1 MGEND
6 SPIWLGTFEIDIHSA
21 ATEVKV
27 WELQDLEPLPTWT
40 RGRAILIGD
49 AAHAMTPM
57 QGQGANM
64 SIEDAE
70 SLRLLSP
77 STRRDQ
83 VPEFIKLAESF
94 RIPRVAHLQGE
105 TRKAHTT
112 MGLAERVNKNLD
124 FNCSYNGIL
133 EALKTREAEA

>member
-1 MGEND
+1 MRSANK
-6 SPIWLGTFEIDIHSA
+6 HSA

-27 WELQDLEPLPTWT
+27 GELQDLEPIPTWT

-70 SLRLLSP
+70 SLRLLTP
-77 STRRDQ
+77 GTLREQ
-83 VPEFIKLAESF
+83 VPEILKLAERF
-94 RIPRVAHLQGE
+94 RIPRVAHVQGE

-112 MGLAERVNKNLD
+112 QGVADRVNKNLE

-133 EALKTREAEA
+133 DAVKIHKEAEV

>member
-1 MGEND
+1 
-6 SPIWLGTFEIDIHSA
+6 
-21 ATEVKV
+21 
-27 WELQDLEPLPTWT
+27 
-40 RGRAILIGD
+40 
-49 AAHAMTPM
+49 M

-70 SLRLLSP
+70 SLRLLTP
-77 STRRDQ
+77 GTRREQ
-83 VPEFIKLAESF
+83 VPEFLKLAESL
-94 RIPRVAHLQGE
+94 RIPRVAHVQGE

-133 EALKTREAEA
+133 EALKTRQEAEA